1 MAKTVTFNEELWKR
15 GMFYHCQ
22 VTEEIGLCTSLNTN
36 VTSYYFSV
44 SLDSMETGTNW
55 HKAVIHCPVPFDGI
69 FIFTYFAR
77 DTDFI
82 INDGKPL
89 FLNQFVKSQEYSA
102 KEKKDLFEELSDGRV
117 VSPRDV
123 LLNKAVGRYL
133 WFFFEME
140 AGYKYY
146 INRLTF
152 RFSVQSY
159 TQLLPECFQES
170 KEGENFL
177 HRFLSVFQT
186 MYDTIQEEINN
197 ISKYFDPNLIEEN
210 DLSWLADW
218 VGCPQITEESKQIQ
232 RKWIQ
237 NSFSLIQKKGT
248 VEGLSRLLT
257 LVTGVR
263 PAIIETYQ
271 IMDFYS
277 PIVYEEVYKNLYGKD
292 VYSFLVLF
300 KEGDLNL
307 DGSLKEERLEQIR
320 DCISYYKPA
329 YTHSELVILRPYLI
343 LGQHCYLGI
352 NSTVSTA
359 SILLLNNMTILP
371 FQTVLSDK

>member
-1 MAKTVTFNEELWKR
+1 MAKTITFNEELWKR

-22 VTEEIGLCTSLNTN
+22 ATEGKGLHTSLDTN
-36 VTSYYFSV
+36 VTSYYFSS

-55 HKAVIHCPVPFDGI
+55 NKAVIQSPVAFDGI

-89 FLNQFVKSQEYSA
+89 FLDQFIKSQKYSV
-102 KEKKDLFEELSDGRV
+102 KEKKALFEELSDGRV
-117 VSPRDV
+117 VSPKDV

-133 WFFFEME
+133 WFFFEMK
-140 AGYKYY
+140 AGYKYS

-159 TQLLPECFQES
+159 VQLLPECFQES

-186 MYDTIQEEINN
+186 MYDTIQEEIND
-197 ISKYFDPNLIEEN
+197 ISKYFDPTLIEEN
-210 DLSWLADW
+210 DISWLADW
-218 VGCPQITEESKQIQ
+218 VGCPLLAEESKQIQ

-257 LVTGVR
+257 LITGVK
-263 PAIIETYQ
+263 PAILETYR

-277 PIVYEEVYKNLYGKD
+277 PIVYEEVYRNLYGKD
-292 VYSFLVLF
+292 IYSFLVLF
-300 KEGDLNL
+300 KEEDLCL
-307 DGSLKEERLEQIR
+307 EGKFEEEKLEQIR
-320 DCISYYKPA
+320 NCISYYKPV
-329 YTHSELVILRPYLI
+329 YTHSELVILKPYLI

-359 SILLLNNMTILP
+359 SMFLLNNMTILP